1 MVKRQANI
9 KYKKYYLLYMTKIS
23 LDIPDTMYAKIKKKA
38 TDETVKKGKFVG
50 MNDLI
55 IPLLEKEFGT

>member
-1 MVKRQANI
+1 MVKTQENI

-23 LDIPDTMYAKIKKKA
+23 LDISPTMYAKIKKKA
-38 TDETVKKGKFVG
+38 TDETVNKGKFVG

-55 IPLLEKEFGT
+55 IPLLEKEFGS